1 MMHAVEGKSVFIGF
15 LVVLALAA
23 TAWFVRTWRS
33 FSPGGGQS
41 EITRL
46 KKRYARLLGV
56 PLSRAYDALERG
68 LEERLRHNPARPV
81 EDCLREMIAELERDK
96 R

>member
-1 MMHAVEGKSVFIGF
+1 MMHALEGKSVFIGF
-15 LVVLALAA
+15 LVVLAVA
-23 TAWFVRTWRS
+23 TAAWFVRTWRS

-41 EITRL
+41 EIARL
-46 KKRYARLLGV
+46 KKRYARLLGL
-56 PLSRAYDALERG
+56 PQSRAYDALERG
-68 LEERLRHNPARPV
+68 LEEKLRHNPARPV

>member
-1 MMHAVEGKSVFIGF
+1 VEGKSVFIAF
-15 LVVLALAA
+15 LSLLALAA
-23 TAWFVRTWRS
+23 LAWVVITWRR
-33 FSPGGGQS
+33 FAPGGGQS
-41 EITRL
+41 EIARL

-56 PLSRAYDALERG
+56 PPARAYDALERG
-68 LEERLRHNPARPV
+68 LEERLRRHPGRTV